1 MWKSVRLNSTHYSI
15 KKTPNKGE
23 LQQTAFNHS
32 SDIDFKVFMNLY
44 KECNGKAYYF
54 LVIDATLASDNPS
67 CFWKNLLATTKK
79 LIMAIDDKITD
90 EKMNYGINKEA
101 AKISV
106 LSSEKND
113 KNVYLTSEDR

>member
-1 MWKSVRLNSTHYSI
+1 MRKSVRLNSTHYSI

-54 LVIDATLASDNPS
+54 LVIGATLASDNPS